1 MRQSP
6 LPRISLVAFLFA
18 AISISFSLPQL
29 RANPPDDHP
38 IPTQILGH
46 NALMMGTDWY
56 PEQWP
61 ESRWDTELAM
71 MEAAHLHVI
80 RIAEFAWSR
89 MEPSEGRF
97 DFEWLDR
104 AIALAAKHQIAV
116 VLGTPTAAP
125 PAWLTLKYPDTL
137 RMETDGRRVTH
148 GNRAQF
154 SVTSQ
159 RYREFCRRIATE
171 MARRYG
177 HNPAVIGWQI
187 DNEYGYA
194 QMSYDDDAKR
204 QFQDWLKAR
213 HKTLDAL
220 NQEWTTSYWSE
231 TYDSWSEIPI
241 PWIPHNPG
249 LMLDWRRFVT
259 YAYTSYQQNQIDAI
273 RALADPRQFIT
284 GNFMGYGFNSFD
296 HFTVSHALT
305 FASWDDYVGTGHL
318 DPDING
324 MSHDAM
330 RGLKRENFWVI
341 ETQPGFVNWTGL
353 NNSLNKGEVRAMA
366 WHDIGHGA
374 DEVSYWQW
382 RSALNGQEEMHGTLV
397 GPDGQPE
404 PVLSEVT
411 QTAKEFEQTQDAFR
425 GTHVVSDVAL
435 LHDYESRWAVNWQV
449 HTQRYDEDT
458 VLRGYYHALRKLA
471 QSVDVVN
478 PDVSLA
484 QYKLVVAPSLN
495 LIPKDRAAHLADYV
509 KNGGHLVLGPRSGL
523 KDENNA
529 LLPLRQPG
537 YLTDALGGRVEQFYA
552 LERNAPVSGSLGS
565 GEALIWAEQLQSSAS
580 DAEVLLRYGGSNGWL
595 DGQPCIITHPFGK
608 GRITYIGAVLD
619 ANLMAALAQW
629 MVTTSGVTPAFGP
642 VPDGI
647 EVSRR
652 VGPHSTVFVLVNFNP
667 EKQTVPLPRPMTSLL
682 PQPDPPDS
690 SLPAPAAI
698 TAASAQSATAPST
711 AAIAAASAQSAA
723 GTAPAS
729 AQSATRSAVSAAPK
743 PGSSSSPA
751 PATVTQVELP
761 RYGVAILLDQPK
773 P

>member
-1 MRQSP
+1 MRQFQR
-6 LPRISLVAFLFA
+6 LRNSLLTFLFA
-18 AISISFSLPQL
+18 TISVSFSYFEL
-29 RANPPDDHP
+29 RANPPNDNS
-38 IPTQILGH
+38 IPTQIPGH
-46 NALMMGTDWY
+46 DALMMGTDWY

-61 ESRWDTELAM
+61 ESRWDTELGM

-89 MEPSEGRF
+89 MEPSEGHF

-104 AIALAAKHQIAV
+104 AIAVAAKHHIAV

-125 PAWLTLKYPDTL
+125 PAWLTSKYPETL
-137 RMETDGRRVTH
+137 RTETDGRRVTH

-154 SVTSQ
+154 SVTSE

-177 HNPAVIGWQI
+177 HNPDVIGWQI

-231 TYDSWSEIPI
+231 TYDNWSEIPI

-259 YAYTSYQQNQIDAI
+259 YAYTRYQQNQMDAI

-296 HFTVSHALT
+296 HFTIARALT

-425 GTHVVSDVAL
+425 GTRVVSEVAL

-449 HTQRYDEDT
+449 HTQRYDEDS

-471 QSVDVVN
+471 QSIDIVN
-478 PDVSLA
+478 PDVPLA

-495 LIPKDRAAHLADYV
+495 IISKDRAAHLADYV

-537 YLTDALGGRVEQFYA
+537 YLADALGGRVEQFYA

-565 GEALIWAEQLQSSAS
+565 GEALIWAEQLQSIAT

-595 DGQPCIITHPFGK
+595 DGHPCIVTHPFGK

-619 ANLMAALAQW
+619 ANLMAAVAQW
-629 MVTTSGVTPAFGP
+629 MVTTSAVTPAFGP

-652 VGPHSTVFVLVNFNP
+652 VRPHTTVFVLINFGSD
-667 EKQTVPLPRPMTSLL
+667 KQTIPLPHPMQTVLIPSVPAEASQICQPGAPPADSTSSNACL
-682 PQPDPPDS
+682 
-690 SLPAPAAI
+690 AE
-698 TAASAQSATAPST
+698 
-711 AAIAAASAQSAA
+711 
-723 GTAPAS
+723 
-729 AQSATRSAVSAAPK
+729 
-743 PGSSSSPA
+743 
-751 PATVTQVELP
+751 VTQVELP
-761 RYGVAILLDQPK
+761 RYGVAILVDRSER
-773 P
+773 